1 MSSMT
6 RVVDPLFVD
15 VMEFVVDRY
24 RGPVIAD
31 DLGVHLRIVLIL
43 PLARV
48 ENILTGIRF
57 NVTQFQSR

>member
-1 MSSMT
+1 MTTLMSSMT

-31 DLGVHLRIVLIL
+31 DLGVHLRIV
-43 PLARV
+43 PDPP
-48 ENILTGIRF
+48 
-57 NVTQFQSR
+57 SRACREYFDWH